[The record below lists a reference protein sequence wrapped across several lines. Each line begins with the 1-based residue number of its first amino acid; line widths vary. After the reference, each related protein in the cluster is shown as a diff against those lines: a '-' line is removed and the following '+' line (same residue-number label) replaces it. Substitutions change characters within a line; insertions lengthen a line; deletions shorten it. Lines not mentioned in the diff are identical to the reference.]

1 VDRTI
6 EGIRRIIGR
15 LSPLVLQELGL
26 IAAIRKEAK
35 DLQKTAGV
43 KARVEISENLGRFD
57 PVVETAIYRVV
68 QESLH
73 NVAKHA
79 QARNV
84 TIELERRGEMLELL
98 IEDDGMGIRP
108 ATNSKS
114 MRPSFGMAGMQERI
128 ATLGGQMKVDSHK
141 GAGTKISITVPLAT
155 RPEKVEKAHKSRN
168 GRALTGTGS

>member
-1 VDRTI
+1 M
-6 EGIRRIIGR
+6 
-15 LSPLVLQELGL
+15 

-43 KARVEISENLGRFD
+43 KAIVDISENLGRFD

-79 QARNV
+79 KARNV
-84 TIELERRGEMLELL
+84 HIQLERLGETLRLVVA
-98 IEDDGMGIRP
+98 DDGTGIRKV
-108 ATNSKS
+108 TNS

-128 ATLGGQMKVDSHK
+128 STLGGQMKVESRK
-141 GAGTKISITVPLAT
+141 RAGTRIMITVPLPPSSENAEKNHRHRNEGH
-155 RPEKVEKAHKSRN
+155 RPRN
-168 GRALTGTGS
+168 GRALAGTGS

>member
-1 VDRTI
+1 
-6 EGIRRIIGR
+6 
-15 LSPLVLQELGL
+15 VLQELGL

-43 KARVEISENLGRFD
+43 KTMVMISENLGRFD

-79 QARNV
+79 KARNV
-84 TIELERRGEMLELL
+84 TIDLQRRGETLRLVVA
-98 IEDDGMGIRP
+98 DDGTGMRKV
-108 ATNSKS
+108 TNS

-128 ATLGGQMKVDSHK
+128 STLGGQMKVESHK
-141 GAGTKISITVPLAT
+141 GGGTRISITVPMSS
-155 RPEKVEKAHKSRN
+155 RPEKPDKGHRVRT
-168 GRALTGTGS
+168 GRALADTGS